1 MIVASRD
8 EDASWRDFKN
18 DARDRWRAGFRRACG
33 AHHRRRDVADAVLRH
48 CLNLRRPRGGI
59 FDRHPINPDSRLIA
73 TERIRKPV
81 LRLLSFP
88 RRCGFRRN
96 FTDLIAIDADVF
108 RLAAVEVTLRD
119 KCGLAL
125 ATRDRGGDHAVHQ
138 PAEAG
143 KQNGKS
149 SPNN

>member
-1 MIVASRD
+1 M
-8 EDASWRDFKN
+8 
-18 DARDRWRAGFRRACG
+18 C
-33 AHHRRRDVADAVLRH
+33 HTQRRRDVAHAVLSRRQRH
-48 CLNLRRPRGGI
+48 CLNLRRFPQARGKNL
-59 FDRHPINPDSRLIA
+59 DRHPINPGGRLIA
-73 TERIRKPV
+73 TGRIRKRV
-81 LRLLSFP
+81 LGLLSFP

-108 RLAAVEVTLRD
+108 EFAAVEVTQRD

-125 ATRDRGGDHAVHQ
+125 ATRDHDGDHAVHQ
-138 PAEAG
+138 PAEAR